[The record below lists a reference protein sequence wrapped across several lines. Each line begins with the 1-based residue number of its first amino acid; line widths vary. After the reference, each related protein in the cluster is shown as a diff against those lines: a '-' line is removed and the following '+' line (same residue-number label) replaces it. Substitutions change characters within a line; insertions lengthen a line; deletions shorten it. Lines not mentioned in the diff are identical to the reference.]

1 MIFLGFMIFLGLF
14 SIALSIFYIGSLIEE
29 GIQALDLNFIHMLA
43 LERTRIRIDLAEM
56 GFEIP
61 DWLTENFEE
70 EDEDGETE
78 EVLKKGKLLRLV
90 KKDKDENKADGEAK
104 NEEKEDEE
112 ENKKEKD
119 EELTES

>member
-1 MIFLGFMIFLGLF
+1 MIFLGFCVFFGLF
-14 SIALSIFYIGSLIEE
+14 IIALGIFYAGNVLKE
-29 GIQALDLNFIHMLA
+29 GIEALDLNFIHMIA
-43 LERTRIRIDLAEM
+43 LDRIRIKIDLAEM

-70 EDEDGETE
+70 EDEDGEAE

-90 KKDKDENKADGEAK
+90 RKDKNESKPENK
-104 NEEKEDEE
+104 DEE

-119 EELTES
+119 DELTES